1 MGKTLV
7 ILAAGI
13 GSRYGGLKQ
22 IEAVG
27 PHGAIVIEYSVFD
40 AIRAGFDRVV
50 CVIRRDIEKDF
61 RSIVASRFERRIAV
75 DYVFQEMATGLPPGF
90 SVPGS
95 RRKPWGTAHAV
106 MACRDAVTEPFAVI
120 NADDF
125 YGRRSFEA
133 LGRFLDGVKA
143 GAPEFAMV
151 GFALR
156 NTLSEHGHVARGICE
171 VGGEGWLKGV
181 VERTRIER
189 TGGGARFAD
198 EGGGWHPLTGDEV
211 VSMNMWGLTPALFES
226 LGCGFGMF
234 LDARGDDP
242 KAEFFLP
249 TVIDGLIGRGEAKVK
264 VLVTP
269 EIWFGVTYPQDKP
282 VVVEGIRRLVD
293 QGVYPGRLW
302 G

>member
-27 PHGAIVIEYSVFD
+27 PNGAIVIEYSVFD

-61 RSIVASRFERRIAV
+61 RAIVASRFERQIPV
-75 DYVFQEMATGLPPGF
+75 EYVFQDMGAGLPPGF
-90 SVPGS
+90 AVPEA

-106 MACRDAVTEPFAVI
+106 MACRDAVAEPFAVI

-125 YGRRSFEA
+125 YGRRSFDV
-133 LGRFLDGVKA
+133 LGRFLDTVKA

-171 VGGEGWLKGV
+171 VGGDGWLKGV
-181 VERTRIER
+181 VERTKIER

-198 EGGGWHPLTGDEV
+198 EAGGWHPLTGDEV
-211 VSMNMWGLTPALFES
+211 VSMNMWGLTPCLFES
-226 LGCGFGMF
+226 LGREFRMF
-234 LDARGDDP
+234 LDARGGDP
-242 KAEFFLP
+242 KAEYFLP
-249 TVIDGLIGRGEAKVK
+249 TVIDGLIGRGTAKVR
-264 VLVTP
+264 VLATP
-269 EIWFGVTYPQDKP
+269 ELWFGVTYPQDKA
-282 VVVEGIRRLVD
+282 VVVDGIGRLVGA
-293 QGVYPGRLW
+293 GVYPERLW